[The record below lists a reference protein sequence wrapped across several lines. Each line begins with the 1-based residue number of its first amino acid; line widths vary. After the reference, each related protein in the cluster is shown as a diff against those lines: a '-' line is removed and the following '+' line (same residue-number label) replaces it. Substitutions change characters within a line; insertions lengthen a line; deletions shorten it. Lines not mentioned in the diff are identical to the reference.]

1 MLFEIHSYHYDPS
14 KFDAYKQWAREEAA
28 PFLKANLDIV
38 GIWFDIGKTPKYW
51 GADPTPSQHGAA
63 NATWII
69 RWESLEQRNRAII
82 RHDHDLVAGDAHDL
96 AIYESEGWR
105 EVWAKH
111 PDQNGYLHCEITFA
125 EEL

>member
-1 MLFEIHSYHYDPS
+1 MLFEIHNYHYDPS
-14 KFDAYKQWAREEAA
+14 KFDAYKQWAREEAV

-38 GIWFDIGKTPKYW
+38 GCWFDVGKTPEYW
-51 GADPTPSQHGAA
+51 GADTTPSQHGAA

-69 RWESLEQRNRAII
+69 RWESLEQRNREHSA
-82 RHDHDLVAGDAHDL
+82 V
-96 AIYESEGWR
+96 YESEGWR
-105 EVWAKH
+105 EIWAKH